1 MNLLELIAKV
11 QDAVQDAAVATTNN
25 VTDWLNDGQEDA
37 SAVVDI
43 PDLRE
48 TEDVSTV
55 ADQAWATMPSN
66 YQRNLF
72 FVASTEQEKEI
83 PIKQTLKEI
92 LVYWSLLDL
101 VSSVKMVAVE
111 QGRIW
116 YQGIQAAADIDVLK
130 LHYYRKTTP
139 MTADASTPDGI
150 PSHLHER
157 VLVSFASAQGYRLI
171 EQGTDG
177 ANVNF
182 MKQMALYQLGKKEL
196 RKFVT
201 PRIGGFS
208 AQGY

>member
-1 MNLLELIAKV
+1 MNLLELIDKV
-11 QDAVQDAAVATTNN
+11 QDEVQDTSVATPIA
-25 VTDWLNDGQEDA
+25 VTAWLNDGQEEV
-37 SAVVDI
+37 SATVDV
-43 PDLRE
+43 PDLRQ
-48 TEDVSTV
+48 TEDVLTV

-72 FVASTEQEKEI
+72 FCASTEQEKEI
-83 PIKQTLKEI
+83 PIKRTLQEI
-92 LVYWSLLDL
+92 LVIWPLLDL
-101 VSSVKMVAVE
+101 VFSVKMVAVE
-111 QGRIW
+111 QGKIW
-116 YQGIQAAADIDVLK
+116 YQGIPETVDTLK

-139 MTADASTPDGI
+139 MVADASTPDSF

-157 VLVSFASAQGYRLI
+157 LLVPFAVAQGFRLI